1 MVAALTWAKIAQDL
15 GGSRDEVDVSMMNL
29 VNVSFAGSAGN
40 VPTGNMTVL
49 TRFGREFLRV
59 VLD

>member
-1 MVAALTWAKIAQDL
+1 
-15 GGSRDEVDVSMMNL
+15 MMNL

-49 TRFGREFLRV
+49 TPFGREFLRV
-59 VLD
+59 VLN